1 MQARDLY
8 THCVT
13 SHVPAVYIYSC
24 ALVYLCIHVCGGAC
38 GGVKVRRS
46 VPVTRPWLVAMAQQ
60 AAIDR
65 VPGKGKCTGV
75 DSLLCC

>member
-1 MQARDLY
+1 MQARDIYPLRNLP
-8 THCVT
+8 CT
-13 SHVPAVYIYSC
+13 SCIYSC